1 MSMIRVA
8 SSYPFA
14 KFLAG
19 EVIAFFLGGS
29 LIGDRW
35 RFLHLAQSFPNS
47 FKFVFFRRFASI
59 KCKHEIVKK
68 VGKSAARRG
77 IHATHN
83 CSSAIPGKKLKLHST
98 WSGW

>member
-1 MSMIRVA
+1 MIRVA

-47 FKFVFFRRFASI
+47 FGTS
-59 KCKHEIVKK
+59 VK
-68 VGKSAARRG
+68 
-77 IHATHN
+77 
-83 CSSAIPGKKLKLHST
+83 
-98 WSGW
+98 